1 MKNLKSTWLRS
12 NKHHHHHNQR
22 KLTTNNIGI
31 KKQPQPSLLP
41 SLPKHDSLN
50 RKRKLRIDDDDDD
63 EAEDDDNGMNGEMS
77 SHENELSNND
87 MDLGFD
93 QIGTSSAPPK
103 LTTFLSSAAKKIK
116 LEPTNNASL
125 LANEFTSASSA
136 AVGLITANKTA
147 AAAVKSSKKVV
158 EKYRRLE
165 SKKQEKKRKDATKT
179 GDRKENYEY
188 PFQRVLVQYLE
199 QKALEPVDETNGGG
213 LAFANL
219 TALYHMFVYCRL
231 FSHDQFVCDL
241 IAKGETFRANYGD
254 IKRPISVFMNH
265 ARNRQ
270 QKLQQQK
277 LAAAQQQQ
285 QQQQMQQQQQQN
297 RQQFQVTIPSQL
309 KRL

>member
-1 MKNLKSTWLRS
+1 MKNLKSTWLRN
-12 NKHHHHHNQR
+12 NKHHHHHPK
-22 KLTTNNIGI
+22 KLTTNNNGI
-31 KKQPQPSLLP
+31 KKQPQPPLLP

-63 EAEDDDNGMNGEMS
+63 EADDDDNGMNGEMS
-77 SHENELSNND
+77 SQENELSSND

-116 LEPTNNASL
+116 LEPTNNSSI
-125 LANEFTSASSA
+125 LANEFSSASSA
-136 AVGLITANKTA
+136 TVGLINAQQGNKTA
-147 AAAVKSSKKVV
+147 TAAVKSSKKVV

-165 SKKQEKKRKDATKT
+165 SQKQEKKRKEGTKT

-219 TALYHMFVYCRL
+219 AALYHMFVYCRL

-285 QQQQMQQQQQQN
+285 QQQQQMQQQQQN
-297 RQQFQVTIPSQL
+297 RQQFQVSTTIPN
-309 KRL
+309 